1 MRKPKY
7 DEKVV
12 KMLEKSGG
20 MKASEVAKQ
29 LGTRATTIYKVLT
42 RLVEQKRIIK
52 DGHFFK
58 AHKDIITK
66 MIADASAIA
75 TSTPENAQQKDV
87 VVVPKKVYASL
98 ETNAVKS
105 TIQYEIEEVGK
116 EIGQLTREMHILREI
131 QNRLISILDR
141 AR

>member
-1 MRKPKY
+1 
-7 DEKVV
+7 
-12 KMLEKSGG
+12 MLEKSGG

-66 MIADASAIA
+66 MIADASAPA
-75 TSTPENAQQKDV
+75 PAPENAQQKDV
-87 VVVPKKVYASL
+87 VVIPKKVYESL
-98 ETNAVKS
+98 EKDAINS

-131 QNRLISILDR
+131 QNRLISILER

>member
-52 DGHFFK
+52 DNHYFK
-58 AHKDIITK
+58 THKDIITK

-75 TSTPENAQQKDV
+75 TSAPENVKQKDV
-87 VVVPKKVYASL
+87 VVVPKKVYESL
-98 ETNAVKS
+98 ETNAIKS

-131 QNRLISILDR
+131 QNRLISILER

>member
-1 MRKPKY
+1 MRKAKY
-7 DEKVV
+7 DEKII

-20 MKASEVAKQ
+20 MKASTVAAQ
-29 LGTRATTIYKVLT
+29 LGVRPTTIYKVLT
-42 RLVEQKRIIK
+42 RMMEQGRVIK

-66 MIADASAIA
+66 MIADASA
-75 TSTPENAQQKDV
+75 PENAQQKDV
-87 VVVPKKVYASL
+87 VVVPKKVYESL
-98 ETNAVKS
+98 EKDAINS

-131 QNRLISILDR
+131 QNRLISILER

>member
-1 MRKPKY
+1 MRKAKY
-7 DEKVV
+7 DDKII

-20 MKASEVAKQ
+20 MKASTVASQ
-29 LGTRATTIYKVLT
+29 LGVRPTTIYKVLT
-42 RLVEQKRIIK
+42 RMLEQGRVVK

-66 MIADASAIA
+66 MIADASA
-75 TSTPENAQQKDV
+75 PENAQKKDV
-87 VVVPKKVYASL
+87 VVVPKKVYESL
-98 ETNAVKS
+98 EKDAINS

-131 QNRLISILDR
+131 QNRLISILER

>member
-1 MRKPKY
+1 MRKAKY
-7 DEKVV
+7 DEKII

-20 MKASEVAKQ
+20 MKTSTVASQ
-29 LGTRATTIYKVLT
+29 LGVRPTTIYKVLT
-42 RLVEQKRIIK
+42 RMLEQGRVIK

-58 AHKDIITK
+58 AHEDIITK

-75 TSTPENAQQKDV
+75 TSAPENVQQKDV
-87 VVVPKKVYASL
+87 VVVPKKVYESL
-98 ETNAVKS
+98 EKDAINS

-131 QNRLISILDR
+131 QNRLISILER

>member
-66 MIADASAIA
+66 MIADASA
-75 TSTPENAQQKDV
+75 PENAQQKDV
-87 VVVPKKVYASL
+87 VVIPKKVYESL
-98 ETNAVKS
+98 EKDAINS

-131 QNRLISILDR
+131 QNRLISILER

>member
-52 DGHFFK
+52 DNHYFK
-58 AHKDIITK
+58 THKDIITK
-66 MIADASAIA
+66 MIADASA
-75 TSTPENAQQKDV
+75 PENAQKKDV
-87 VVVPKKVYASL
+87 VVVPKKIYESL

-131 QNRLISILDR
+131 QNRLISILER

>member
-1 MRKPKY
+1 MRKAKY
-7 DEKVV
+7 DEKII

-20 MKASEVAKQ
+20 MKASTVAAQ
-29 LGTRATTIYKVLT
+29 LGVRPTTIYKVLT
-42 RLVEQKRIIK
+42 RMLEQGRVVK

-75 TSTPENAQQKDV
+75 TSAPESVQKKDV
-87 VVVPKKVYASL
+87 VVVPKKVYESL
-98 ETNAVKS
+98 EKDAINS

-131 QNRLISILDR
+131 QNRLISILER

>member
-7 DEKVV
+7 DDKII

-29 LGTRATTIYKVLT
+29 LGTRATTISKVLT

-66 MIADASAIA
+66 MVADASA
-75 TSTPENAQQKDV
+75 PENAQQKDV
-87 VVVPKKVYASL
+87 VVVPKKVYESL
-98 ETNAVKS
+98 EKDAINS

-131 QNRLISILDR
+131 QNRLISILER

>member
-20 MKASEVAKQ
+20 MKASTVAAQ
-29 LGTRATTIYKVLT
+29 LGVRPTTIYKVLT
-42 RLVEQKRIIK
+42 RMLEQGRVVK

-66 MIADASAIA
+66 MIADASA
-75 TSTPENAQQKDV
+75 PENAQKKDV
-87 VVVPKKVYASL
+87 VVVPKKVYESL
-98 ETNAVKS
+98 EKDAINS

-131 QNRLISILDR
+131 QNRLISILER

>member
-1 MRKPKY
+1 MRKAKY
-7 DEKVV
+7 DEKII

-20 MKASEVAKQ
+20 MKASTVASQ
-29 LGTRATTIYKVLT
+29 LGVRPTTIYKVLT
-42 RLVEQKRIIK
+42 RMLEQGRVVK
-52 DGHFFK
+52 DEHFFK

-66 MIADASAIA
+66 MIAGASAIA
-75 TSTPENAQQKDV
+75 TSAPENVQQKDV
-87 VVVPKKVYASL
+87 VVVPKKVYESL

-131 QNRLISILDR
+131 QNRLISILER

>member
-1 MRKPKY
+1 MRKAKY
-7 DEKVV
+7 DEKII

-20 MKASEVAKQ
+20 MKASTVAAQ
-29 LGTRATTIYKVLT
+29 LGVRPTTIYKVLT
-42 RLVEQKRIIK
+42 RMLEQGRVVK

-66 MIADASAIA
+66 MIADASA
-75 TSTPENAQQKDV
+75 PENAQQKDV
-87 VVVPKKVYASL
+87 VVVPKKIYESL
-98 ETNAVKS
+98 EKDAINS

-131 QNRLISILDR
+131 QNRLISILER

>member
-66 MIADASAIA
+66 MIADASA
-75 TSTPENAQQKDV
+75 PENAQQKDV
-87 VVVPKKVYASL
+87 VVVPKKIYESL
-98 ETNAVKS
+98 EKDAINS

-131 QNRLISILDR
+131 QNRLISILER

>member
-1 MRKPKY
+1 MRKAKY
-7 DEKVV
+7 DDKII

-20 MKASEVAKQ
+20 MKASTVASQLEV
-29 LGTRATTIYKVLT
+29 RPTTIYKVLT
-42 RLVEQKRIIK
+42 RMLEQGRVVK

-66 MIADASAIA
+66 MIADASA
-75 TSTPENAQQKDV
+75 PENAQKKDV
-87 VVVPKKVYASL
+87 VVVPRKVYESL
-98 ETNAVKS
+98 EKDAINS
-105 TIQYEIEEVGK
+105 TIKYEIEEVGK

-131 QNRLISILDR
+131 QNRLISILER

>member
-1 MRKPKY
+1 
-7 DEKVV
+7 
-12 KMLEKSGG
+12 

-29 LGTRATTIYKVLT
+29 LGTRAATIYKVLT

-52 DGHFFK
+52 DNRYFK
-58 AHKDIITK
+58 THKDMITK

-75 TSTPENAQQKDV
+75 TSAPESVQKKDV
-87 VVVPKKVYASL
+87 VVVPKKVYESL
-98 ETNAVKS
+98 ETNAIKS

-131 QNRLISILDR
+131 QNRLTSILER

>member
-1 MRKPKY
+1 MRRAKY
-7 DEKVV
+7 DEKII

-20 MKASEVAKQ
+20 MKASTVAAQ
-29 LGTRATTIYKVLT
+29 LGVRPTTIYKVLS
-42 RLVEQKRIIK
+42 RMLEQGRVVK

-66 MIADASAIA
+66 MIADASA
-75 TSTPENAQQKDV
+75 PENAQQKDV
-87 VVVPKKVYASL
+87 VVIPKKVYESL
-98 ETNAVKS
+98 EKDAINS

-131 QNRLISILDR
+131 QNRLISILER

>member
-1 MRKPKY
+1 MRKAKY
-7 DEKVV
+7 DEKII

-20 MKASEVAKQ
+20 MKASTVAAQ
-29 LGTRATTIYKVLT
+29 LGVRPTTIYKVLT
-42 RLVEQKRIIK
+42 RMLEQGRVVK

-66 MIADASAIA
+66 MIADASA
-75 TSTPENAQQKDV
+75 PENAQKKDV
-87 VVVPKKVYASL
+87 VVVPRKVYESL
-98 ETNAVKS
+98 EKDAINS
-105 TIQYEIEEVGK
+105 TIKYEIEEVGK

-131 QNRLISILDR
+131 QNRLISILER

>member
-1 MRKPKY
+1 MRRAKY
-7 DEKVV
+7 DEKII

-20 MKASEVAKQ
+20 MKASTVAAQ
-29 LGTRATTIYKVLT
+29 LGVRPTTIYKVLS
-42 RLVEQKRIIK
+42 RMLEQGRVLK

-75 TSTPENAQQKDV
+75 TSAPENVQQKDV
-87 VVVPKKVYASL
+87 VVPKKTYESL
-98 ETNAVKS
+98 ERNAIKA

-131 QNRLISILDR
+131 QNRLTSILER

>member
-1 MRKPKY
+1 MRKAKY
-7 DEKVV
+7 DEKII

-20 MKASEVAKQ
+20 MKASTVASQ
-29 LGTRATTIYKVLT
+29 LGVRPTTIYKVLT
-42 RLVEQKRIIK
+42 RMLEQGRVVK

-75 TSTPENAQQKDV
+75 TSAPENVKQKDV
-87 VVVPKKVYASL
+87 VVVPKKVYESL
-98 ETNAVKS
+98 EKDAINS

-131 QNRLISILDR
+131 QNRLISILER

>member
-1 MRKPKY
+1 MRRAKY
-7 DEKVV
+7 DEKII

-20 MKASEVAKQ
+20 MKASTVASQ
-29 LGTRATTIYKVLT
+29 LGARPTTIYKVLS
-42 RLVEQKRIIK
+42 RMLEQGRIVK

-66 MIADASAIA
+66 MIADASA
-75 TSTPENAQQKDV
+75 PENVQQKDV
-87 VVVPKKVYASL
+87 VVVPKKVYESL

-105 TIQYEIEEVGK
+105 TIQYEIEEVVK

-131 QNRLISILDR
+131 QSRLASILER

>member
-52 DGHFFK
+52 DRHFFK

-66 MIADASAIA
+66 MVADASA
-75 TSTPENAQQKDV
+75 PENAQQKDV
-87 VVVPKKVYASL
+87 VVIPKKVYESL
-98 ETNAVKS
+98 ETNAIKS

-131 QNRLISILDR
+131 QNRLTSILER

>member
-1 MRKPKY
+1 
-7 DEKVV
+7 
-12 KMLEKSGG
+12 
-20 MKASEVAKQ
+20 
-29 LGTRATTIYKVLT
+29 
-42 RLVEQKRIIK
+42 
-52 DGHFFK
+52 
-58 AHKDIITK
+58 

-75 TSTPENAQQKDV
+75 TSAPDNVQQKDV

-131 QNRLISILDR
+131 QNRLTSILER